1 MIRTTLGIGRAA
13 VDDSYMATSTV
24 TGNRHNV
31 VRVPRSTDN
40 GLWNA
45 LAARVVPVPAA
56 GSGLVVVDMSAFRPR
71 YDAGTPTAA

>member
-1 MIRTTLGIGRAA
+1 MIRTALGIGVAV
-13 VDDSYMATSTV
+13 VDDSYMATSTI

-45 LAARVVPVPAA
+45 LASRVVPVPAA

-71 YDAGTPTAA
+71 FDASAPTAA